1 MEQTIFETIKKSS
14 IVNSKG
20 VKYTEFKA
28 KLKPNYTLVW
38 FHIILGYMALAAVL
52 VVAAYTQNHYSSFF
66 WLTIPVAAILVGYI
80 IAYIHLFIHEAAHYN
95 IASDRKRN
103 DTLSNLFIGLMVGM
117 DIGFYRAI
125 HFDHHRFLGTT
136 QDTEKTYFDGLN
148 WKFLLESVTGIR
160 VAKVMMNREEKMK
173 MNDTIDPK
181 LIANNKRMFLS
192 GAFINFVIV
201 VILFLTGN
209 WQVACVWLLGM
220 GVMFPFFAALRQLL
234 EHRSENA
241 HASIDYNKVDHGITN
256 RMFGQGLVSSTMGGA
271 GFNRHLLHHWDPQV
285 SYTRLKDVEKFLM
298 DTELAPP
305 MNTTRTNYI
314 KTFFK
319 LFNK

>member
-1 MEQTIFETIKKSS
+1 MEQTIFETIKKST

-20 VKYTEFKA
+20 EKYNEFKS
-28 KLKPNYTLVW
+28 KLKPRFGLVW
-38 FHIILGYMALAAVL
+38 FHITLGYIALITVLIAAG
-52 VVAAYTQNHYSSFF
+52 YMQNKYSTYF
-66 WLTIPVAAILVGYI
+66 WFTIPVAALLIGYI

-95 IASDRKRN
+95 IASDRKTN
-103 DTLSNLFIGLMVGM
+103 DKLANAFIGLIVGM
-117 DIGFYRAI
+117 DIGFYRVI

-136 QDTEKTYFDGLN
+136 HDTEKTYFDGLN
-148 WKFLLESVTGIR
+148 WRFLIESLTGIR
-160 VAKVMMNREEKMK
+160 VIKVMTNRDDKMK
-173 MNDTIDPK
+173 NNTNIDPK
-181 LIANNKRMFLS
+181 LLAANKKMFLG
-192 GAFINFVIV
+192 GAFLNFCIV
-201 VILFLTGN
+201 VALFATGN
-209 WQVACVWLLGM
+209 WQIALVWLIGM

-241 HASIDYNKVDHGITN
+241 SAAIDYNTVDHGITN
-256 RMFGQGLVSSTMGGA
+256 RMFGNGLIATTMGAA

-285 SYTRLKDVEKFLM
+285 SYTRLKDVERFLM

-305 MNTTRTNYI
+305 MDKTRTNYI